1 MFDELPS
8 DSTAGSDAIKC
19 VRRIPGMKISTMVM
33 FTGLILI
40 AAASVGFSR
49 SLLGR
54 KVYYATSPANKIVE
68 AKYWFVYLGQ
78 HECTLNRKYPGEE
91 MSQVTGNM
99 NLSLLSSGYIEG
111 TGYSSRGKID
121 CVPTMKVKTDSGEYL
136 IDLDSI
142 DCIFDY
148 GQKVR
153 TVKGIVGELVID
165 IEGQPKTAK
174 RFLFTDYKMTTSAD
188 GERELV
194 KTGDDIPL
202 SAIAFSKEG
211 IARAIK
217 GIAVKSKTETAPKT
231 DTASPPPVK

>member
-1 MFDELPS
+1 
-8 DSTAGSDAIKC
+8 
-19 VRRIPGMKISTMVM
+19 MKISRMLMLAV
-33 FTGLILI
+33 LVII
-40 AAASVGFSR
+40 AAVSTGFSR

-54 KVYYATSPANKIVE
+54 KVYYATSPANKISE
-68 AKYWFVYLGQ
+68 AEYWFVYLGQ

-91 MSQVTGNM
+91 MVQVTGNM
-99 NLSLLSSGYIEG
+99 NLSLLSSGYIDG

-121 CVPTMKVKTDSGEYL
+121 CVPTMKIKTDSVECTL
-136 IDLDSI
+136 DLDSI

-153 TVKGIVGELVID
+153 TVKGLVGELVID

-174 RFLFTDYKMTTSAD
+174 RFLLTEYKMTTSAD
-188 GERELV
+188 GERELK
-194 KTGDDIPL
+194 KTGDDIML

-217 GIAVKSKTETAPKT
+217 GIAVKPKTDTTPKT
-231 DTASPPPVK
+231 DTASPPPAK

>member
-1 MFDELPS
+1 MKASRIVVL
-8 DSTAGSDAIKC
+8 AGLLL
-19 VRRIPGMKISTMVM
+19 V
-33 FTGLILI
+33 
-40 AAASVGFSR
+40 AAASVCPAR

-54 KVYYATSPANKIVE
+54 KMYYLNSITNKTGE

-78 HECTLNRKYPGEE
+78 LECTLNRKYPGEE
-91 MSQVTGNM
+91 MQSVTGNM

-111 TGYSSRGKID
+111 TGYSAKGKID
-121 CVPTMKVKTDSGEYL
+121 CTPTMTLKNDKGQRT

-153 TVKGIVGELVID
+153 TISGDAGDLLID
-165 IEGQPKTAK
+165 IEGQPKTAI
-174 RFLFTDYKMTTSAD
+174 RFALTEYAMVTSSD
-188 GERELV
+188 GERELK

-202 SAIAFSKEG
+202 AAIAFSREG

-217 GIAVKSKTETAPKT
+217 GMQAKPKT
-231 DTASPPPVK
+231 DTAALRAK

>member
-1 MFDELPS
+1 MNVS
-8 DSTAGSDAIKC
+8 
-19 VRRIPGMKISTMVM
+19 RMVM
-33 FTGLILI
+33 FAGLFFI
-40 AAASVGFSR
+40 AAASAGFSR

-54 KVYYATSPANKIVE
+54 KIYYATYPANKISE

-91 MSQVTGNM
+91 MVQVTGNM

-121 CVPTMKVKTDSGEYL
+121 CAPTMKIKTDSGEYT

-153 TVKGIVGELVID
+153 TVKGLVGELVID

-174 RFLFTDYKMTTSAD
+174 RFLLTEYKMTTSVD
-188 GERELV
+188 GERELK

-217 GIAVKSKTETAPKT
+217 GIAVKPKTDTAPNT

>member
-1 MFDELPS
+1 MKLSRMAMLAFVVVIAFA
-8 DSTAGSDAIKC
+8 ST
-19 VRRIPGMKISTMVM
+19 
-33 FTGLILI
+33 
-40 AAASVGFSR
+40 GFSR

-54 KVYYATSPANKIVE
+54 RMYYATSPANKTGE

-91 MSQVTGNM
+91 MQQVTGNM

-111 TGYSSRGKID
+111 SGYSARGKID
-121 CVPTMKVKTDSGEYL
+121 CTPVMKIKTDSGEYT

-153 TVKGIVGELVID
+153 TAKGQTGDFVID
-165 IEGQPKTAK
+165 IEGQPKMAN
-174 RFLFTDYKMTTSAD
+174 RFLLTEYKMTTSVD
-188 GERELV
+188 GEREL
-194 KTGDDIPL
+194 KKIGDDIAL

-217 GIAVKSKTETAPKT
+217 AMSAKPKA
-231 DTASPPPVK
+231 DTASPPPAR

>member
-1 MFDELPS
+1 
-8 DSTAGSDAIKC
+8 
-19 VRRIPGMKISTMVM
+19 MKISRMIM
-33 FTGLILI
+33 LAGLIFI
-40 AAASVGFSR
+40 SAASVGYSR

-54 KVYYATSPANKIVE
+54 KIYYAISPANKIGE
-68 AKYWFVYLGQ
+68 AKHWFVYLGQ

-91 MSQVTGNM
+91 TQQVTGNM

-121 CVPTMKVKTDSGEYL
+121 CKPTMKIKTDSGEYV
-136 IDLDSI
+136 IDFDSI

-153 TVKGIVGELVID
+153 TAKGLVGELVID
-165 IEGQPKTAK
+165 LEGQPKTAK
-174 RFLFTDYKMTTSAD
+174 RFLLTEYKMTTSVD
-188 GERELV
+188 GERVLN

-202 SAIAFSKEG
+202 SAIAFTKEG

-217 GIAVKSKTETAPKT
+217 GMAVKPKTEAAPKTDTALKT
-231 DTASPPPVK
+231 DTASPPPAK